1 MSEAG
6 SRSARRELDRVG
18 AFSDGVFAVAITL
31 LVLNIEVP
39 AKSDSGISDEH
50 FLEDTL
56 PDLLNLLQGYFIAF
70 AVIGLFWYGHHV
82 AWSRLERSSGKLL
95 ATNILLLSLIGLMPF
110 TTSLLGDFDAP
121 LGVSVYALNVGLA
134 ALVDSVMDRIVITD
148 RLAEPRDPEAQRVLL
163 TAGWLR
169 SAVFFLSIPIAWISI
184 PLAELFWFS
193 LFAVHPLARRL
204 A

>member
-70 AVIGLFWYGHHV
+70 A
-82 AWSRLERSSGKLL
+82 ASRFSRRIRSSE
-95 ATNILLLSLIGLMPF
+95 SELIDTTTPF
-110 TTSLLGDFDAP
+110 FQRMYP
-121 LGVSVYALNVGLA
+121 L
-134 ALVDSVMDRIVITD
+134 
-148 RLAEPRDPEAQRVLL
+148 
-163 TAGWLR
+163 
-169 SAVFFLSIPIAWISI
+169 
-184 PLAELFWFS
+184 
-193 LFAVHPLARRL
+193 
-204 A
+204 